1 MAVSSAASR
10 TYPDDEWVPRQ
21 STPGYHAP
29 VTELVTP
36 PRVIDPAAPVYNARL
51 VRREDETDSLAYFW
65 VRFDGEPTP
74 FEAGQYMTIGVM
86 VDGKIVQR
94 PYSVASPPAVIG
106 TDGYE
111 FYVRLVQGGTFTPLL
126 WDLPVGH
133 GMRMIGPKGKFTLQP
148 DDDRTH
154 VFISSGTG
162 NAPFVAMMRQLLV
175 DGRPRE
181 VVFLNGV
188 SYASEIG
195 YRDVLEGW
203 VSTGEYPVTYVPTVS
218 RPMDPR
224 NTDWTGRTGRV
235 ESILDS
241 VLDEL
246 GLTPADSI
254 AYICG
259 NPDMILSAE
268 ATLLERGYPEEQVHK
283 ELYWPKGKEPRGL
296 AGAADAAAAADANA
310 DE

>member
-1 MAVSSAASR
+1 M
-10 TYPDDEWVPRQ
+10 
-21 STPGYHAP
+21 
-29 VTELVTP
+29 TELVAP
-36 PRVIDPAAPVYNARL
+36 AGVVDPDAQQYNARL

-65 VRFDGEPTP
+65 VRFDGEATP

-94 PYSVASPPAVIG
+94 PYSVASPPATAG

-111 FYVRLVQGGTFTPLL
+111 FYVRHVHGGTFTPLL
-126 WDLPVGH
+126 WDLPIGH
-133 GMRMIGPKGKFTLQP
+133 RMRMIGPKGKFMLRP
-148 DDDRTH
+148 DDERTH
-154 VFISSGTG
+154 LFISSGTG
-162 NAPFVAMMRQLLV
+162 NAPFVSMIRELLLE
-175 DGRPRE
+175 GRPRD

-188 SYASEIG
+188 SYASELG
-195 YRDVLEGW
+195 YRDVVEGW
-203 VSTGEYPVTYVPTVS
+203 ETSGLYPVRYLPTVS
-218 RPMDPR
+218 RPADPR
-224 NTDWTGRTGRV
+224 NAGWTGRTGRV
-235 ESILDS
+235 ESILAG

-246 GLTPADSI
+246 RLTPADSI

-296 AGAADAAAAADANA
+296 ASADLAGAIDMAEANA